1 MASGA
6 PNLLPRILVTAFG
19 PYGGFAANASWLTLV
34 ELTRVLPSHYP
45 VTTRLYPVDFDLVR
59 QRMEADLAAGPD
71 FVLAMGQAPGAG
83 AIQLEA
89 IGINV
94 AGRPGQLPDEFEPL
108 AADGP
113 PAFRSE
119 LPLAAWAGALR
130 DRNIPAIVSHHA
142 GTYLCNAALY
152 FAHHFAAQRGLP
164 TKATFVH
171 LPLDPSQTASYREP
185 IPSLPASIGAQAVR
199 WMIDELLNSP
209 RRSP

>member
-1 MASGA
+1 MAGGS
-6 PNLLPRILVTAFG
+6 PNQPPRILVTAFG
-19 PYGGFAANASWLTLV
+19 PYDGFPANASWLALV
-34 ELTRVLPSHYP
+34 ELTRDLPSHYP

-59 QRMEADLAAGPD
+59 QRMEADLAAEPD
-71 FVLAMGQAPGAG
+71 FVLSMGQAPGAG

-94 AGRPGQLPDEFEPL
+94 AGRPGQLPDEYEPL

-113 PAFRSE
+113 PAYRSE

-152 FAHHFAAQRGLP
+152 LAHHFAVQRSLP
-164 TKATFVH
+164 TKATFIH
-171 LPLDPSQTASYREP
+171 LPLDPSQTTGYQDP
-185 IPSLPASIGAQAVR
+185 IPSLPASIAAQAVR
-199 WMIDELLNSP
+199 WMIDELLQSS
-209 RRSP
+209 RS